1 MSLFPYIP
9 TATDRQ
15 VDYAIYL
22 MRKAGF
28 RVDRVDEEHQVLGT
42 TGDECTGRV
51 VDWLSSMDRH
61 RISDIIKKLKSRT
74 K

>member
-1 MSLFPYIP
+1 MSWFPYIP

-28 RVDRVDEEHQVLGT
+28 RVDRMDEEHQVLGT
-42 TGDECTGRV
+42 TGDEWTGRV
-51 VDWLSSMDRH
+51 VD
-61 RISDIIKKLKSRT
+61 
-74 K
+74 